1 MKIFKQLS
9 MCIFIVSLFFA
20 NSSQVLSQGNP
31 VPGTPSTPT
40 PPAPQQVA
48 IKFTNPLA
56 NQSGDLMQ
64 LITDILNKIV
74 LPIASICI
82 IGWIVWAGF
91 QFVIAQGNTTAID
104 KAKSNLLWSLIGA
117 GILLGAAAI
126 SKVLESTINS
136 LMS

>member
-1 MKIFKQLS
+1 MKFIKKLATYTLVLFIFVVPVFQIS
-9 MCIFIVSLFFA
+9 GQGTPVSGA
-20 NSSQVLSQGNP
+20 
-31 VPGTPSTPT
+31 PSTPT
-40 PPAPQQVA
+40 QPAPQQVA
-48 IKFTNPLA
+48 IKFINPLA

-74 LPIASICI
+74 LPIASIGI
-82 IGWIVWAGF
+82 IGWIIWAGF

-104 KAKSNLLWSLIGA
+104 KAKSNLLWSLVGA

-136 LMS
+136 IMS